1 MNKILCIVL
10 LVFCSFSFA
19 EDSTCPHHKEHQAGV
34 DERGDHVMGFDHN
47 KTVHHFLLKADGG
60 VISAAAKDPKDRESI
75 EKIRKHFV
83 EIAALFSQGEFSKPK
98 EIHDRLPAGVPA
110 MIQHRDKITYTFQ
123 ETGKGGEVRI
133 KTGHEEAK
141 KAIHAF
147 LRFQIEDHHT
157 GDSQE
162 VQSD

>member
-1 MNKILCIVL
+1 MNKILCVVL
-10 LVFCSFSFA
+10 LMFCSFAFS
-19 EDSTCPHHKEHQAGV
+19 EDPTCPHHAGHQAQV

-60 VISAAAKDPKDRESI
+60 IISAAAKDSKDRESI

-83 EIAALFSQGEFSKPK
+83 EIASLFSRGEFSKPK
-98 EIHDRLPAGVPA
+98 EIHGRVPDGVPG

-123 ETGKGGEVRI
+123 PTEKGGEVHI
-133 KTGHEEAK
+133 KSAHEEARQ
-141 KAIHAF
+141 AIHAF

-157 GDSQE
+157 GDSPE